1 LNQQNQID
9 IMSGSLANLIQEVQ
23 KVQNSFS
30 AVEDGIE
37 SNKNLILDLTANL
50 KSQTDELATGMEKM
64 LEDLTKQIK
73 TINNAL
79 EDQDNNSL
87 RARKKI
93 STDLNDFKNEFSQ
106 LKNKFNRLNSD
117 VSSFEGDLKSFDS
130 ELNKLNRK
138 VDNIP
143 TKK

>member
-1 LNQQNQID
+1 
-9 IMSGSLANLIQEVQ
+9 
-23 KVQNSFS
+23 
-30 AVEDGIE
+30 
-37 SNKNLILDLTANL
+37 
-50 KSQTDELATGMEKM
+50 M